1 LRTSG
6 SGVPEDLRSAY
17 INATRGGKGNLD
29 DSMVSLRKYL
39 VGRAGLT
46 NRARGIPPYFRVIK
60 QLKKPIDER

>member
-1 LRTSG
+1 MRTSE

-17 INATRGGKGNLD
+17 IDAIRARKGNLD

-46 NRARGIPPYFRVIK
+46 NRARGIPPYFHVIK